1 MEKLYTINEAS
12 EILRIRPQTLR
23 LWACKNKY
31 GLKYCKIGGLIRFR
45 PKDIQDFINKS
56 VVKEPRPVEEI
67 LESLDKC
74 QV

>member
-1 MEKLYTINEAS
+1 MEKLYTLNDVA
-12 EILRIRPQTLR
+12 EILGVKKQTLR

-56 VVKEPRPVEEI
+56 VIKQPKSCQEI
-67 LESLDKC
+67 LDTM
-74 QV
+74 